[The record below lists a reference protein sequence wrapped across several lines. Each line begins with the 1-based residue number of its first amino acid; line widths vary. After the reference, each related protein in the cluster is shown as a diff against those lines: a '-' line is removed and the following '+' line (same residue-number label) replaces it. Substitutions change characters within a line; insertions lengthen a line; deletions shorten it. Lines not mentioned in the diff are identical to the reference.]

1 MCPAANQAR
10 PGEGAPGVGQAV
22 GERGVSVGGSAEA
35 PTAARLPRAATPL
48 GRRED
53 LRLDLPQPQD
63 GQGPREAVLH
73 GRGVRLRGH
82 DAPHGQADGV
92 RLTFRPGPGVGDAL
106 YPGVV
111 PL

>member
-48 GRRED
+48 GRRGTFAWICHSRRMGKDHE
-53 LRLDLPQPQD
+53 RLCST
-63 GQGPREAVLH
+63 GEAFVYAAMTRLM
-73 GRGVRLRGH
+73 VRRM
-82 DAPHGQADGV
+82 ASA
-92 RLTFRPGPGVGDAL
+92 
-106 YPGVV
+106 
-111 PL
+111 